1 MVRRYVAIYT
11 AASNEDIIMK
21 KWLSGAAALLM
32 LTGCSVSHPG
42 GFERVD
48 EDPSSNTV
56 QYRYDPQKFNRDA
69 MEMDLAEYCS
79 KRGFD
84 KVESLP
90 AEDSHI
96 PGLKKA
102 WYQCNYAVKS

>member
-1 MVRRYVAIYT
+1 MKNGLMGAI
-11 AASNEDIIMK
+11 
-21 KWLSGAAALLM
+21 ALL
-32 LTGCSVSHPG
+32 LLSGCSVSHPG

-56 QYRYDPQKFNRDA
+56 QYRYDPQTFNKDA
-69 MEMDLAEYCS
+69 MAVDLAEYCS

-84 KVESLP
+84 KVEALP
-90 AEDSHI
+90 AQDSHI

>member
-1 MVRRYVAIYT
+1 
-11 AASNEDIIMK
+11 MK
-21 KWLSGAAALLM
+21 KMLISAMALFM
-32 LTGCSVSHPG
+32 LAGCGVSKPG

-48 EDPSSNTV
+48 EDTSSNTV
-56 QYRYDPQKFNRDA
+56 QYRYDPQKLNKDA
-69 MEMDLAEYCS
+69 MEIDLASYCNR
-79 KRGFD
+79 RGFD

-90 AEDSHI
+90 AQDSHL